1 MNFITPKEKR
11 QSKSTRK
18 DQSKTR
24 QIATDFQSLSSP
36 SKKVK
41 VVKRLMAIQSPRSSK
56 VLKEALDEDHNLSTV
71 SNVLSSIK
79 TKRSKTVNTTR
90 RLLISQVVKD
100 KSLNSY
106 EARKLNTSTS
116 LAKNLQNLS
125 VEEILT
131 HGKLMQPN
139 HGIGNELFKRIKEFY
154 NRDDI
159 SRVVP
164 HKNATILI
172 KNDDGVQ
179 ERVCLRILEKT
190 LEKVF
195 EMFCEDNPNEKI
207 KQRTFEQLRPKNVRL
222 RRTAKRMVCCCTI
235 HTNINYL
242 RQAAIRYCNI
252 SNNSQTII
260 NALGTN
266 ETLCNYYTCPI
277 VATACIQR
285 VCDICCNKTLL
296 AEPTKCS
303 KECA

>member
-1 MNFITPKEKR
+1 
-11 QSKSTRK
+11 
-18 DQSKTR
+18 
-24 QIATDFQSLSSP
+24 
-36 SKKVK
+36 
-41 VVKRLMAIQSPRSSK
+41 MAIQSPRSSK

-71 SNVLSSIK
+71 SNVLSSVK
-79 TKRSKTVNTTR
+79 TKRSKTVNTAR
-90 RLLISQVVKD
+90 RLLISQEVKD

-125 VEEILT
+125 VEETLT
-131 HGKLMQPN
+131 HGKLIQPN
-139 HGIGNELFKRIKEFY
+139 QRIKEFY

-195 EMFCEDNPNEKI
+195 EMFCKDNPNEKI
-207 KQRTFEQLRPKNVRL
+207 KQQTFEQLQPKNVRL
-222 RRTAKRMVCCCTI
+222 RRTAKQMVWCCTI

-266 ETLCNYYTCPI
+266 ENLCNYYTCPI
-277 VATACIQR
+277 ATTACIQR

-296 AEPTKCS
+296 AEPIICS
-303 KECA
+303 KEYAEKGIDCEAQKHKIHFKQFEHIDYEHAGKIKKKLSLIDKIMSLILPT